1 MENLTKTDTI
11 VALSTPNLS
20 GAISIVRMSG
30 EKAIDIA
37 DKLFKNKK
45 GKSPNSFKP
54 RMLELGTLDTGN
66 IKESCLCVIF
76 KTPYSF
82 TGENIVEFQ
91 LHGGIKIAESII
103 KACLENGARMA
114 NNGEFTKRAFMNGKM
129 TLSEAEGMMDMINAE
144 SEAEI
149 RAGFNL
155 LQGELSMLADRA
167 QKDLTDLLSEIE
179 VSFDYPEETI
189 EYVTKKTVKERLEK
203 LHSEISSVLSTS
215 STGKLLKNGV
225 NVLILGKPN
234 AGKSSL
240 LNRLLSFERAIVTDI
255 AGTTRDTIED
265 TFIINGTKFNI
276 IDTAGIRSTE
286 DTVEKIGV
294 DKAKSLISGADIV
307 LFVKDASTVVTKDD
321 NEIQELIKNKKHLV
335 VINKSDLI
343 KNTQTN
349 SKNKNVV
356 YISAKNNIGI
366 DELKSKLYELSNTS
380 PALHSNIIITNE
392 RHKDALERA
401 NNSIKT
407 ALENMDMSMDLI
419 SIDLKLAYSALGEIT
434 GNTTGEDIIDAIFS
448 KFCLGK

>member
-1 MENLTKTDTI
+1 MENKLTNDTI

-30 EKAIDIA
+30 KQAIEIA
-37 DKLFKNKK
+37 DCLFVSNK
-45 GKSPNSFKP
+45 GKKPNSFKP
-54 RMLELGTLDTGN
+54 RMLELGVINTDSF
-66 IKESCLCVIF
+66 KESCLCVIF
-76 KTPYSF
+76 KAPLSF

-91 LHGGIKIAESII
+91 LHGGMKIAEGVIQ
-103 KACLENGARMA
+103 ACLKHGARMA
-114 NNGEFTKRAFMNGKM
+114 TNGEFTKRAFMNGKM
-129 TLSEAEGMMDMINAE
+129 SLASAEGMMDMINAE

-149 RAGFNL
+149 RAGYNL
-155 LQGELSMLADRA
+155 LKGELSVLAENA
-167 QKDLTDLLSEIE
+167 QKELTDLLSEIE

-189 EYVTKKTVKERLEK
+189 EYVTKKTVKDRLEK
-203 LHSEISSVLSTS
+203 LNENITNTLNTS

-276 IDTAGIRSTE
+276 IDTAGIRNTN

-294 DKAKSLISGADIV
+294 EKAKSLISGADIV
-307 LFVKDASTVVTKDD
+307 LFVKDASTKDTEED
-321 NEIQELIKNKKHLV
+321 IEIKRLINDKNHIIVL
-335 VINKSDLI
+335 NKTDLI
-343 KNTQTN
+343 KGKIDTKENEIL
-349 SKNKNVV
+349 
-356 YISAKNNIGI
+356 ISAKNNVGI
-366 DELKSKLYELSNTS
+366 DLLKNKLYELSNTS

-392 RHKDALERA
+392 RHKDALTRA
-401 NNSIKT
+401 KLSIEQ
-407 ALENMDMSMDLI
+407 ALNNMDMSLDLI
-419 SIDLKLAYSALGEIT
+419 SIDLKLAYTALGEIT

>member
-1 MENLTKTDTI
+1 MENKILNDTI

-30 EKAIDIA
+30 KDAIQIA
-37 DKLFKNKK
+37 DKLFKTNKNK
-45 GKSPNSFKP
+45 TPSSFKP
-54 RMLELGTLDTGN
+54 RYLELGTIDAGSFT
-66 IKESCLCVIF
+66 ESCLCVVF
-76 KTPYSF
+76 VAPFSF
-82 TGENIVEFQ
+82 TGENLVEFQ
-91 LHGGIKIAESII
+91 LHGGMKIAEGVIS
-103 KACLENGARMA
+103 ACLNSGARMA
-114 NNGEFTKRAFMNGKM
+114 TNGEFTKRAFMNGKIS
-129 TLSEAEGMMDMINAE
+129 LASAEGMMDMINAE

-149 RAGFNL
+149 RAGYNL
-155 LQGELSMLADRA
+155 LKGELSILAENA
-167 QKDLTDLLSEIE
+167 QKELTDLLSEIE

-203 LHSEISSVLSTS
+203 LNEQITNTLSTA

-240 LNRLLSFERAIVTDI
+240 LNRLLSFERAIVTEI

-276 IDTAGIRSTE
+276 IDTAGIRNTT

-294 DKAKSLISGADIV
+294 DKAKSLINGADII
-307 LFVKDASTVVTKDD
+307 LFVKDASGKDTKED
-321 NEIQELIKNKKHLV
+321 NEIQELIKDKNHIVVLNKT
-335 VINKSDLI
+335 DLI
-343 KNTQTN
+343 ANEIIAKDNEIL
-349 SKNKNVV
+349 
-356 YISAKNNIGI
+356 ISAKNNTGI
-366 DELKSKLYELSNTS
+366 DLLKNKLYELSNTS

-401 NNSIKT
+401 RLSISQ
-407 ALENMDMSMDLI
+407 ALDNMDMSMDLI

>member
-1 MENLTKTDTI
+1 MENKILNDTI

-30 EKAIDIA
+30 KDAIQIA
-37 DKLFKNKK
+37 DKLFKSNKNK
-45 GKSPNSFKP
+45 TPNSFKP
-54 RMLELGTLDTGN
+54 RYLELGTIDTGSF
-66 IKESCLCVIF
+66 IESCLCVVF
-76 KTPYSF
+76 VAPFSF
-82 TGENIVEFQ
+82 TGENLVEFQ
-91 LHGGIKIAESII
+91 LHGGMKIAEGVIS
-103 KACLENGARMA
+103 ACLNNGARMA
-114 NNGEFTKRAFMNGKM
+114 TNGEFTKRAFMNGKIS
-129 TLSEAEGMMDMINAE
+129 LASAEGMMDMINAE

-149 RAGFNL
+149 RAGYNL
-155 LQGELSMLADRA
+155 LKGELSILAENA
-167 QKDLTDLLSEIE
+167 QKELTDLLSEIE

-203 LHSEISSVLSTS
+203 LNEEITNTLSTA
-215 STGKLLKNGV
+215 STGRLLKNGV

-276 IDTAGIRSTE
+276 IDTAGIRNTT

-294 DKAKSLISGADIV
+294 DKAKSLINGADII
-307 LFVKDASTVVTKDD
+307 LFIKDASTKETSEDK
-321 NEIQELIKNKKHLV
+321 EIQELIKDKNHIVVLNKT
-335 VINKSDLI
+335 DLI
-343 KNTQTN
+343 ANEIIAKDNEIL
-349 SKNKNVV
+349 
-356 YISAKNNIGI
+356 ISAKNNTGI
-366 DELKSKLYELSNTS
+366 DLLKNKLYELSNTS

-401 NNSIKT
+401 RLSISQ
-407 ALENMDMSMDLI
+407 ALDNMDMSMDLI